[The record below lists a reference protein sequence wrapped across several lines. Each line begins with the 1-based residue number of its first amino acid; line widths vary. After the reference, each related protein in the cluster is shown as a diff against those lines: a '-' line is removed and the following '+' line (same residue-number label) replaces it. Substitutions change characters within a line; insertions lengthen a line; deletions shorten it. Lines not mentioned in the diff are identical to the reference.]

1 MLVYPNNQNTHKK
14 IILKKNQKHC
24 LSTIPNHPKDGDKD
38 CNFAS
43 RRFMNSNVNY
53 IKKIAF
59 NNGNFMRLV
68 LFCRE
73 KKFIV
78 QL

>member
-1 MLVYPNNQNTHKK
+1 M
-14 IILKKNQKHC
+14 
-24 LSTIPNHPKDGDKD
+24 STIPNHPKDGDKD

-53 IKKIAF
+53 IKKKIAF

-68 LFCRE
+68 LFCLE
-73 KKFIV
+73 KKYLTIIIINNPLIIRINIIFI
-78 QL
+78 